1 LRKIFLTFDTED
13 FISKNSVFSLKRII
27 ESLKKHDLTALFFIT
42 GHVGELLGDFP
53 SIVDLLAEFE
63 IGYHSSSHSV
73 HPIVIEYTDIED
85 YKEAYHVSL
94 ERETSHIN
102 PLTGKIEGRGGIHV
116 LHELFPSK
124 RIEAYRAPTN
134 CWSPP
139 HLEALRD
146 LGIKFDCSAN
156 ISSVPVHFKGIT
168 FYPRQILGN
177 WHGNWSDY
185 KLFFLSI
192 LKNKTTI
199 TGFHPSLFVNKNEWD
214 TIYFKGNPKMLL
226 PPTPRTPEEI
236 EHLFHTFDLFLARVK
251 LLQRLG
257 LIEVTSRLTKA
268 ERTLVID
275 EKLADRCYEQSV
287 KGARKWFNYEP
298 RVLRNHFYKFF
309 SSSSTLH

>member
-1 LRKIFLTFDTED
+1 MRKLFLTFDIED
-13 FISKNSVFSLKRII
+13 FISENSIFSLQKTL

-42 GHVGELLGDFP
+42 GHMGELLRNFP
-53 SIVDLLAEFE
+53 SIADLLVEFE

-73 HPIVIEYTDIED
+73 HPIIIEYTDIED
-85 YKEAYHVSL
+85 YKEAYRVSL

-102 PLTGKIEGRGGIHV
+102 PLTGETEGRGGIRI
-116 LHELFPSK
+116 LRELFPSK

-146 LGIKFDCSAN
+146 LGIKFDCSAS
-156 ISSVPVHFKGIT
+156 ISSVPVHYKGVT
-168 FYPRQILGN
+168 FYPRQILGD

-185 KLFFLSI
+185 QLFLISI
-192 LKNKTTI
+192 LKNKTTV

-214 TIYFKGNPKMLL
+214 TIYFKGNPKRLL

-251 LLQRLG
+251 LLQKIG
-257 LIEVTSRLTKA
+257 LIEATSHLTKA
-268 ERTLVID
+268 EKMLVID

-287 KGARKWFNYEP
+287 KGARKWFNYKP
-298 RVLRNHFYKFF
+298 RFLHDHFCKFF
-309 SSSSTLH
+309 SSNSILH